1 MLAAKS
7 IKYSYNSNNSFE
19 FPDFCL
25 KSTEDLL
32 IIGDSG
38 VGKTTFLNILGG
50 LLLPQSGSITLNGTN
65 YSDLSS
71 KDLDKFRGKN
81 IGIIFQSP
89 YFVNNLNLMDNLLF
103 SLFLSKNHQDKNVV
117 IELLNQVGLKDKIY
131 SKPNDLSQ
139 GEKQRASIALALVKK
154 PNLILADEPTSSLDD
169 NNCDLV
175 VSLLKEQSQLSK
187 CKLIIITHDA
197 RLKKHFKNSIK
208 LCI

>member
-1 MLAAKS
+1 MLIAKS
-7 IKYSYNSNNSFE
+7 IKYSYDRINTFE
-19 FPDFCL
+19 FPDFGL
-25 KSTEDLL
+25 DSTEDLL
-32 IIGDSG
+32 ILGNSG

-50 LLLPQSGSITLNGTN
+50 LLLPQSGLITLNGTN
-65 YSDLSS
+65 YTELSN

-103 SLFLSKNHQDKNVV
+103 SLFLSKNQQDKNIV
-117 IELLNQVGLKDKIY
+117 IELLNQLGLHDKIY
-131 SKPNDLSQ
+131 SKPNDLSH

-175 VSLLKEQSQLSK
+175 VSLLKEQSQLNK

-208 LCI
+208 L

>member
-1 MLAAKS
+1 MLVAKS
-7 IKYSYNSNNSFE
+7 IKYSYDPHNTFE

-25 KSTEDLL
+25 ESTEDLL
-32 IIGDSG
+32 ILGDSG

-103 SLFLSKNHQDKNVV
+103 SLFLSKNHKDKNVV

-208 LCI
+208 L

>member
-7 IKYSYNSNNSFE
+7 IKYSYNSNNKFE

-25 KSTEDLL
+25 ESTEDLL

-65 YSDLSS
+65 YSDLSN

-103 SLFLSKNHQDKNVV
+103 SLFLSQNQQDKNVV
-117 IELLNQVGLKDKIY
+117 IELLNQVGLNDKIY

-175 VSLLKEQSQLSK
+175 VSLLKEQSQLNK

-208 LCI
+208 L

>member
-7 IKYSYNSNNSFE
+7 IKYSYDSNNKFE

-25 KSTEDLL
+25 ESTEDLL

-50 LLLPQSGSITLNGTN
+50 LLPPQSGSITLNGTN
-65 YSDLSS
+65 YSDLIN

-89 YFVNNLNLMDNLLF
+89 YFINNLNLMDNLLF
-103 SLFLSKNHQDKNVV
+103 SLFLSKNQQDKNVV

-175 VSLLKEQSQLSK
+175 VSLLKEQSQLNK

-208 LCI
+208 L

>member
-1 MLAAKS
+1 MLVAKS
-7 IKYSYNSNNSFE
+7 IKYSYDPNNTFE

-25 KSTEDLL
+25 ESTEDLL
-32 IIGDSG
+32 ILGDSG

-50 LLLPQSGSITLNGTN
+50 LLLPQFGSITLNGTN
-65 YSDLSS
+65 YSDLSN

-103 SLFLSKNHQDKNVV
+103 SLFLSKNQQDKNVV

-169 NNCDLV
+169 NNCDV
-175 VSLLKEQSQLSK
+175 VISLLKEQSQLNK

-208 LCI
+208 L

>member
-25 KSTEDLL
+25 ESTEDLL

-103 SLFLSKNHQDKNVV
+103 SLFLSKNHQDKNIV

-208 LCI
+208 L

>member
-7 IKYSYNSNNSFE
+7 IKYSYNSNNKFE

-25 KSTEDLL
+25 ESTEDLL

-65 YSDLSS
+65 YSDLSN

-208 LCI
+208 L

>member
-7 IKYSYNSNNSFE
+7 IKYSYNSNNKFE

-25 KSTEDLL
+25 ESTEDLL

-50 LLLPQSGSITLNGTN
+50 LLSPQSGSITLNGTN

-103 SLFLSKNHQDKNVV
+103 SLFLSQNQQDKNVV
-117 IELLNQVGLKDKIY
+117 IELLNQVGLNDKIY

-175 VSLLKEQSQLSK
+175 VSLLKEQSQLNK

-208 LCI
+208 L

>member
-1 MLAAKS
+1 MLTAKS
-7 IKYSYNSNNSFE
+7 IKYSYNSNNKFE

-25 KSTEDLL
+25 ESTEDLL

-50 LLLPQSGSITLNGTN
+50 LLSPQSGSITLNGTN
-65 YSDLSS
+65 YSDLSN

-89 YFVNNLNLMDNLLF
+89 YFVNNLNLIDNLLF
-103 SLFLSKNHQDKNVV
+103 SLFLSKNQQDKNVV
-117 IELLNQVGLKDKIY
+117 IELLNQVGLNDKIY

-175 VSLLKEQSQLSK
+175 VSLLKEQSQLNK

-208 LCI
+208 L

>member
-25 KSTEDLL
+25 ESTEDLL

-50 LLLPQSGSITLNGTN
+50 LLLPQSGSITLNETN

-208 LCI
+208 L

>member
-7 IKYSYNSNNSFE
+7 IKYSYDSNNTFE

-25 KSTEDLL
+25 ESTEDLL
-32 IIGDSG
+32 ILGDSG

-89 YFVNNLNLMDNLLF
+89 YFVNNLNLVDNLLF
-103 SLFLSKNHQDKNVV
+103 SLFLSKNQQDKNVV

-139 GEKQRASIALALVKK
+139 GEKQRASIALALIKK

-169 NNCDLV
+169 NNCNLV

-208 LCI
+208 L

>member
-7 IKYSYNSNNSFE
+7 IKYSYDSNNTFE

-25 KSTEDLL
+25 ESTEDLL
-32 IIGDSG
+32 ILGDSG

-103 SLFLSKNHQDKNVV
+103 SLFLSKNQQDKNVV

-139 GEKQRASIALALVKK
+139 GEKQRASIALALIKK

-208 LCI
+208 L

>member
-1 MLAAKS
+1 MLIAKS
-7 IKYSYNSNNSFE
+7 IKYSYDRINTFE
-19 FPDFCL
+19 FPDFGL
-25 KSTEDLL
+25 DSTEDLL
-32 IIGDSG
+32 ILGNSG

-50 LLLPQSGSITLNGTN
+50 LLLPQSGLITLNGTN
-65 YSDLSS
+65 YTELSN

-103 SLFLSKNHQDKNVV
+103 SLFLSKNQQDKNIV
-117 IELLNQVGLKDKIY
+117 IELLNQLGLHDKIY

-175 VSLLKEQSQLSK
+175 VSLLKKQSRLNK

-208 LCI
+208 L

>member
-25 KSTEDLL
+25 ESTEDLL

-175 VSLLKEQSQLSK
+175 ASLLKEQSQLSK

-208 LCI
+208 L

>member
-1 MLAAKS
+1 MLSAKS
-7 IKYSYNSNNSFE
+7 IKYSYNSNNKFE

-25 KSTEDLL
+25 ESTEDLL

-50 LLLPQSGSITLNGTN
+50 LLSPQSGSITLNGTN
-65 YSDLSS
+65 YSDLSN

-103 SLFLSKNHQDKNVV
+103 SLFLSQNQQDKNVV
-117 IELLNQVGLKDKIY
+117 IELLNQVGLNDKIY

-175 VSLLKEQSQLSK
+175 VSLLKEQSQLNK

-197 RLKKHFKNSIK
+197 RLKKHF
-208 LCI
+208 

>member
-7 IKYSYNSNNSFE
+7 IKYSYNSNNKFE

-25 KSTEDLL
+25 ESTEDLL

-50 LLLPQSGSITLNGTN
+50 LLSPQSGSITLNGTN
-65 YSDLSS
+65 YSDLSN

-103 SLFLSKNHQDKNVV
+103 SLFLSKNQQDKNVV

-175 VSLLKEQSQLSK
+175 VSLLKEQSQLNK

-208 LCI
+208 L

>member
-25 KSTEDLL
+25 ESTEDLL

-103 SLFLSKNHQDKNVV
+103 SLFLSKNQQDKNVV

-208 LCI
+208 L

>member
-25 KSTEDLL
+25 ESTEDLL

-187 CKLIIITHDA
+187 CKLKIITHDA

-208 LCI
+208 L

>member
-7 IKYSYNSNNSFE
+7 IKYSYNSNNKFE

-25 KSTEDLL
+25 ESTEDLL

-65 YSDLSS
+65 YSDLSN

-103 SLFLSKNHQDKNVV
+103 SLFLSQNHQDKNVV
-117 IELLNQVGLKDKIY
+117 IELLNQVGLNDKIY

-175 VSLLKEQSQLSK
+175 VSLLKEQSQLNK

-208 LCI
+208 L

>member
-25 KSTEDLL
+25 ESTEDLL

-139 GEKQRASIALALVKK
+139 GEKQRASIALALIKK

-208 LCI
+208 L

>member
-7 IKYSYNSNNSFE
+7 IKYSYNSNNKFE

-25 KSTEDLL
+25 ESTEDLL
-32 IIGDSG
+32 ILGDSG

-50 LLLPQSGSITLNGTN
+50 LLSPQSGSITLNGTN
-65 YSDLSS
+65 YSDLSN

-103 SLFLSKNHQDKNVV
+103 SLFLSKNQQDKNVV

-175 VSLLKEQSQLSK
+175 VSLLKEQSQLNK

-208 LCI
+208 L

>member
-7 IKYSYNSNNSFE
+7 IKYSYNSNNTFE

-25 KSTEDLL
+25 ESTEDLL

-50 LLLPQSGSITLNGTN
+50 LLSPQSGSITLNGTN
-65 YSDLSS
+65 YSDLSN

-103 SLFLSKNHQDKNVV
+103 SLFLSKNQQDKNVV

-208 LCI
+208 L

>member
-1 MLAAKS
+1 MNFQIFSLD
-7 IKYSYNSNNSFE
+7 SN
-19 FPDFCL
+19 
-25 KSTEDLL
+25 EDLL
-32 IIGDSG
+32 ILGDSG

-50 LLLPQSGSITLNGTN
+50 LLLPQSGLITLNGTN
-65 YSDLSS
+65 YSDLSN

-89 YFVNNLNLMDNLLF
+89 YFVNNFNLIDNLLF
-103 SLFLSKNHQDKNVV
+103 SLFLSKNQQDKNVV

-175 VSLLKEQSQLSK
+175 VSLLKEQSQLNK

-208 LCI
+208 L

>member
-1 MLAAKS
+1 MFAAKS
-7 IKYSYNSNNSFE
+7 IKYSYNSNNTFE

-25 KSTEDLL
+25 ESTEDLL

-208 LCI
+208 L

>member
-25 KSTEDLL
+25 ESTEDLL

-71 KDLDKFRGKN
+71 KDLDEFRGKN

-154 PNLILADEPTSSLDD
+154 PNLILEDETTSSLDD

-208 LCI
+208 L

>member
-1 MLAAKS
+1 MLTAKS
-7 IKYSYNSNNSFE
+7 IKYSYDPINTFK
-19 FPDFCL
+19 FPDFSL
-25 KSTEDLL
+25 DSTEGLL
-32 IIGDSG
+32 ILGDSG

-50 LLLPQSGSITLNGTN
+50 LLLPQSGLITLNGTN
-65 YSDLSS
+65 YTDLSN

-81 IGIIFQSP
+81 IGIIFQSS
-89 YFVNNLNLMDNLLF
+89 YFVNNLNLKDNLLF
-103 SLFLSKNHQDKNVV
+103 SLFLSKNQQDENVV
-117 IELLNQVGLKDKIY
+117 IELLNQVGLREKIY

-175 VSLLKEQSQLSK
+175 VSLLKEQSQINN

-208 LCI
+208 L

>member
-25 KSTEDLL
+25 ESTEDLL

-208 LCI
+208 L

>member
-7 IKYSYNSNNSFE
+7 IKYSYNSNNKFE

-25 KSTEDLL
+25 ESTEDLL

-208 LCI
+208 L

>member
-25 KSTEDLL
+25 ESTEDLL

-197 RLKKHFKNSIK
+197 RLKKHFKNSMK
-208 LCI
+208 L

>member
-7 IKYSYNSNNSFE
+7 IKYSYNSDNSFE

-25 KSTEDLL
+25 ESTQDLL

-139 GEKQRASIALALVKK
+139 GEKQRASIALALIKK

-208 LCI
+208 L

>member
-25 KSTEDLL
+25 ESTEDLL

-117 IELLNQVGLKDKIY
+117 IELLNQVGLKNKIY

-208 LCI
+208 L

>member
-7 IKYSYNSNNSFE
+7 IKYSYNSNNTFE

-25 KSTEDLL
+25 ESTEDLL

-103 SLFLSKNHQDKNVV
+103 SLFLSQNQQDKNVV
-117 IELLNQVGLKDKIY
+117 IELLNQVGLNDKIY

-175 VSLLKEQSQLSK
+175 VSLLKEQSQLNK

-208 LCI
+208 L

>member
-7 IKYSYNSNNSFE
+7 IKYSYNSNNKFE

-25 KSTEDLL
+25 ESTEDLL

-103 SLFLSKNHQDKNVV
+103 SLFLSQNQQDKNVV
-117 IELLNQVGLKDKIY
+117 IELLNQVGLNDKIY

-175 VSLLKEQSQLSK
+175 VSLLKEQSQLNK

-208 LCI
+208 L

>member
-7 IKYSYNSNNSFE
+7 IKYSYNSNNTFE

-25 KSTEDLL
+25 ESTEDLL

-50 LLLPQSGSITLNGTN
+50 LLSPQSGSITLNGTN

-103 SLFLSKNHQDKNVV
+103 SLFLSQNQQDKNVV
-117 IELLNQVGLKDKIY
+117 IELLNQVGLNDKIY

-175 VSLLKEQSQLSK
+175 VSLLKEQSQLNK

-208 LCI
+208 L

>member
-7 IKYSYNSNNSFE
+7 IKYSYNSDNSFE

-25 KSTEDLL
+25 ESTEDLL

-208 LCI
+208 L

>member
-1 MLAAKS
+1 MLVAKS
-7 IKYSYNSNNSFE
+7 IKYSYDPNNTFE

-25 KSTEDLL
+25 ESTEDLL
-32 IIGDSG
+32 ILGDSG

-50 LLLPQSGSITLNGTN
+50 LLLPQFGSITLNGTN
-65 YSDLSS
+65 YSDLSN

-169 NNCDLV
+169 NNCDV
-175 VSLLKEQSQLSK
+175 VISLLKEQSQLNK

-208 LCI
+208 L

>member
-7 IKYSYNSNNSFE
+7 IKYSYNSNNTFE

-25 KSTEDLL
+25 ESTEDLL

-65 YSDLSS
+65 YSDLNS

-103 SLFLSKNHQDKNVV
+103 SLFLSKNHKDKNVV
-117 IELLNQVGLKDKIY
+117 IEILNQVGLKDKIY

-197 RLKKHFKNSIK
+197 RLKKHFKNSMK
-208 LCI
+208 L